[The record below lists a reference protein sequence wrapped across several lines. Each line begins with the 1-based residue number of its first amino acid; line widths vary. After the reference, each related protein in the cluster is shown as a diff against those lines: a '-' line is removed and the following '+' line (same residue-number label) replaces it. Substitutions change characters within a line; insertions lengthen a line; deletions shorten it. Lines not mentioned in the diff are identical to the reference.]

1 MFMDMM
7 DMTTDTDTLMDTH
20 TEIKS
25 PFLREKRSK
34 EVQISTL
41 TVLSYTFLATSSTQ
55 LESSLPP

>member
-7 DMTTDTDTLMDTH
+7 DMTTDTLMDTH

-55 LESSLPP
+55 LESSLPL